1 VGEKTEMM
9 EAPSKRTSLYQ
20 AVAMSIV
27 ATGLVFA
34 SNSVQAQEQRTSGA
48 EQILEEVVITA
59 RRREETLQNTP
70 MAVSA
75 YSGESLEY
83 RGIESLDEISRFAPN
98 LTLENNPSFGG
109 ASNSAAIYL
118 RGIGQKEF
126 LPTTEPGVGLYVDGV
141 YVARSVG
148 AILDIVD
155 VERLEVLRGPQGTLF
170 GRNTIGGAISVIT
183 VKPDPTGEAEG
194 SLSVMAGTD
203 DLLTVKGSY
212 HLPINDTL
220 AARFSL
226 ASFNQDGYVKR
237 TDGIDLGD
245 DDTVTGRASFTWL
258 ASDRLT
264 ADISIEATRD
274 RENGPAMELVGVDFT
289 DLSQLNGVVLAPPPP
304 MAFIHNVTNAAVA
317 PGVPCAVTDVN
328 GNGIT
333 SNPSISNCYDDRYI
347 GADGVNEG
355 TAPAYSESDL
365 WGISTTLTY
374 DLSDT
379 LELKSITAWRDLESE
394 FARDGDHSPARIS
407 QFFDE
412 LEQEQFTQELQL
424 LGTHERMNWILG
436 AYYFSE
442 EGFNTNILDFT
453 VSNFQSGGDFDNSAW
468 ALFAQANYDLTDQL
482 HLTLGG
488 RYTEEDK
495 SFLPVQ
501 VIFQNYYAGISQVV
515 PPDNPLFALDAPF
528 LQAGEPIL
536 PLVEKDI
543 EISEFTPMASL
554 SYDVS
559 DNMMIY
565 GTYSEGFK
573 SGGFTQRVFPP
584 IVAGFTAPP
593 GTPDVDLIPTYEPE
607 FVDVLEAGFKSRLA
621 NGRIRFNGAVFSTDY
636 EDLQVQVFNSVAPVT
651 QNIGEASIDGVE
663 LEIQAAPGN
672 GWLLEGSIAK
682 LNAEYD
688 DIDTGITLIGENFD
702 FERVPELTAAL
713 GVSKEFYLDS
723 MGTLTTR
730 VDWGYRSETYND
742 AYNSPLLE
750 TDEYDLV
757 DASVRWVNAEGD
769 WTVVLAGRNLGDE
782 EFMITGVYGTAFQA
796 FEAMFDRG
804 RQWRLEVRKDF

>member
-1 VGEKTEMM
+1 MM

-412 LEQEQFTQELQL
+412 LEQKQFTQELQL